1 MCGISG
7 FCDFSNNFT
16 ASEASA
22 NEHLHTLINMRK
34 SIAYRGMDEH
44 GEYLRKSVGL
54 SHARLSIRDLPNGR
68 QPMIRYQGSREYAI
82 VFNGEIYNT
91 DELISYLRKSG
102 RVPDTTCDTEVIL
115 LMYMEYGIDFIGML
129 NGIFA
134 FAIYDNIEDRLILAR
149 DHAGIK
155 PLFYT
160 IQNNLLVFGSEIKA
174 LFAHPQIN
182 PRINADSFREIF
194 GIGPARTPGCG
205 VFEGINEMKPG
216 HYAIYN
222 SSGLHTYKYWELT
235 AKEHTDSYE
244 KTVET
249 VSFLVTDSIKRQ
261 MVSDVPVCSFLSGGI
276 DSSIVTAVACNTF
289 DNAGDFNTFSFDFTG
304 NDKYFKSNKFQPERD
319 NKYVDIMLSEF
330 HTNHSY
336 LQCNEEELIS
346 ILKESTYA
354 KDLPGMADV
363 DASMLY
369 FCSIVSKSN
378 KVVLTG
384 ECADEIFGGYPWFY
398 RPELTAGEGFPW
410 SKTTDVRTS
419 LLKDEFIDYLD
430 LDNYVYD
437 TYKTSVSQTP
447 LLPGEDASKIKQR
460 QISYL
465 NIKWFMQTLLDRMD
479 RTSMHYGLEARVPF
493 ADRRIMDYLYN
504 VPWEMKYQ
512 NGVEKSLLR
521 EAFRGKLPDE
531 VLFRKK
537 SPYPKTYNPKY
548 ETMLGDKLRIIL
560 SDSNSPLRDICD
572 AKKLNTLLQA
582 PSEYGKPWFGQLMA
596 FPQLLAYFIQ
606 LDYWF
611 SMYKPEISL

>member
-1 MCGISG
+1 M
-7 FCDFSNNFT
+7 
-16 ASEASA
+16 
-22 NEHLHTLINMRK
+22 
-34 SIAYRGMDEH
+34 
-44 GEYLRKSVGL
+44 
-54 SHARLSIRDLPNGR
+54 
-68 QPMIRYQGSREYAI
+68 
-82 VFNGEIYNT
+82 
-91 DELISYLRKSG
+91 
-102 RVPDTTCDTEVIL
+102 
-115 LMYMEYGIDFIGML
+115 
-129 NGIFA
+129 
-134 FAIYDNIEDRLILAR
+134 
-149 DHAGIK
+149 
-155 PLFYT
+155 
-160 IQNNLLVFGSEIKA
+160 
-174 LFAHPQIN
+174 
-182 PRINADSFREIF
+182 
-194 GIGPARTPGCG
+194 
-205 VFEGINEMKPG
+205 
-216 HYAIYN
+216 
-222 SSGLHTYKYWELT
+222 
-235 AKEHTDSYE
+235 
-244 KTVET
+244 
-249 VSFLVTDSIKRQ
+249 
-261 MVSDVPVCSFLSGGI
+261 
-276 DSSIVTAVACNTF
+276 
-289 DNAGDFNTFSFDFTG
+289 
-304 NDKYFKSNKFQPERD
+304 
-319 NKYVDIMLSEF
+319 
-330 HTNHSY
+330 
-336 LQCNEEELIS
+336 
-346 ILKESTYA
+346 
-354 KDLPGMADV
+354 
-363 DASMLY
+363 
-369 FCSIVSKSN
+369 
-378 KVVLTG
+378 LTG

-419 LLKDEFIDYLD
+419 LLKDEFIDFLD

-611 SMYKPEISL
+611 SMYKPEIRL

>member
-1 MCGISG
+1 MCGLSG
-7 FCDFSNNFT
+7 FCDFGRNFT
-16 ASEASA
+16 VSEASS
-22 NEHLHTLINMRK
+22 EKYLQTLINMRK

-54 SHARLSIRDLPNGR
+54 SHARLSIRDLTSGR
-68 QPMIRYQGSREYAI
+68 QPMIRYQGSHEYAI

-91 DELISYLRKSG
+91 DELISCLRKCG
-102 RVPDTTCDTEVIL
+102 RTPDTTCDTEVIL
-115 LMYMEYGIDFIGML
+115 LMYMEYGEDFINML

-134 FAIYDNIEDRLILAR
+134 FVIYDSAKEILIMAR

-174 LFAHPQIN
+174 LFAHPEIH
-182 PRINADSFREIF
+182 PCVNADSFREIF

-205 VFEGINEMKPG
+205 VFKNIQEMKPG
-216 HYAIYN
+216 HYAVYN
-222 SSGLHTYKYWELT
+222 ASGLHIHKYWELT
-235 AKEHTDSYE
+235 AREHTDSYE

-249 VSFLVTDSIKRQ
+249 VSFLVSDSIKRQ

-276 DSSIVTAVACNTF
+276 DSSIVTAVACKTF
-289 DNAGDFNTFSFDFTG
+289 ESTENFNTFSFDFTG
-304 NDKYFKSNKFQPERD
+304 NDRYFKSNKFQPERD
-319 NKYVDIMLSEF
+319 NRYVDIMLSEF
-330 HTNHSY
+330 DTNHSY
-336 LQCNEEELIS
+336 LMCNEEELVD
-346 ILKESTYA
+346 ILKEATYA

-398 RPELTAGEGFPW
+398 RPELTKGEGFPW

-419 LLKDEFIDYLD
+419 LLKDEFINMLD

-447 LLPGEDASKIKQR
+447 LLTGEDEAAKKHR

-493 ADRRIMDYLYN
+493 ADQRIMDYMYN
-504 VPWEMKYQ
+504 VPWDMKYR

-521 EAFRGKLPDE
+521 EAFRGKLPND
-531 VLFRKK
+531 VLLRKK

-548 ETMLGDKLRIIL
+548 EALLAKKLRGIL
-560 SDSNSPLRDICD
+560 SDSNSPLYDICD
-572 AKKLNTLLQA
+572 IDKLDTLLQA

-611 SMYKPEISL
+611 SIYKPEICL